1 MTNEFPVS
9 KFYTNKLFAQLF
21 EMLGLAV
28 ADPEKKC
35 DYLLTDAGVEFFYE
49 NASADPKDV
58 MNALGIE
65 LEKFR
70 EEMSH
75 IWK

>member
-1 MTNEFPVS
+1 MNNDFPVS

-28 ADPEKKC
+28 ADPEGKC

-49 NASADPKDV
+49 NASADPKEV
-58 MNALGIE
+58 MNSLGIE

-70 EEMSH
+70 TELTRT
-75 IWK
+75 WK